1 VSPSWR
7 DHTAVFLG
15 SDAVQV
21 ARYAAGL
28 RRSTPERQRVAFDA
42 PGARWQNVLE
52 ALRSALGE
60 LSVRRGDASVV
71 VSNHYVR
78 FALVPDANKL
88 RNHTERLVAA
98 RHTLQAVYGE
108 TAGRWRVVLD
118 GASRK
123 GAAIAAGIEAD
134 LIDAVVAALTAAN
147 LRTRTVQPLF
157 ATAANASRRA
167 LGKGPAWFGVAE
179 PGRLALAYVARGGW
193 QSLRTHRLRN
203 GLNEELPVL
212 LEQNRLTGAANGG
225 GIGAE
230 AGRVV
235 LATSGT
241 APIES
246 APGPWSIESVPLD
259 LPGRAR

>member
-1 VSPSWR
+1 MSPSWR

-21 ARYAAGL
+21 ARYGAGL
-28 RRSTPERQRVAFDA
+28 RRSTAERHRVAFDA
-42 PGARWQNVLE
+42 AGARWQNLLE
-52 ALRSALGE
+52 ALRTALGQ

-78 FALVPDANKL
+78 FALVPDAGKL
-88 RNHTERLVAA
+88 RNNTERLVAA

-108 TAGRWRVVLD
+108 AAGRWRVVLD
-118 GASRK
+118 GASRN

-134 LIDAVVAALTAAN
+134 LVDAIVAALKAAN
-147 LRTRTVQPLF
+147 LRTRSVRPLF

-167 LGKGPAWFGVAE
+167 LGKGPAWFGVVE

-212 LEQNRLTGAANGG
+212 LEQNRLTGSVNG

-235 LATSGT
+235 LATSET
-241 APIES
+241 LPVES
-246 APGPWSIESVPLD
+246 APGPWSIESVLLD
-259 LPGRAR
+259 LPGRAW